1 MMGGHS
7 AYKQPNAEELEF
19 FLLQRAAIE
28 EAAGHAFQHFEVVHF
43 TQQVVAGMIYQV
55 NIKVADGEHIHVKIF
70 KPLPHTGQPAQV
82 QVVTTGHAHDAPF
95 NFWSNYFLSYHHY
108 SISSNWLSI
117 STGGSFSLMIFSKS

>member
-28 EAAGHAFQHFEVVHF
+28 AAAGHAFQHFEVVHF
-43 TQQVVAGMIYQV
+43 THQVVAGTIYQV
-55 NIKVADGEHIHVKIF
+55 KIKVADGEHIHVKIF

-95 NFWSNYFLSYHHY
+95 NF
-108 SISSNWLSI
+108 
-117 STGGSFSLMIFSKS
+117 